1 MTKAIVRQRIE
12 DIAGVSRTWFEW
24 DYDVQAGSLTMLVVE
39 VEFDT
44 DPNDP
49 SFRQDVLDE
58 IEETAEAV
66 LAEGTTMVI
75 SGLRV
80 VPKR

>member
-1 MTKAIVRQRIE
+1 
-12 DIAGVSRTWFEW
+12 
-24 DYDVQAGSLTMLVVE
+24 MLVVE
-39 VEFDT
+39 IEFDT

>member
-12 DIAGVSRTWFEW
+12 DIVGVSRTWFEW
-24 DYDVQAGSLTMLVVE
+24 DYDEQAGPLTMLVVE